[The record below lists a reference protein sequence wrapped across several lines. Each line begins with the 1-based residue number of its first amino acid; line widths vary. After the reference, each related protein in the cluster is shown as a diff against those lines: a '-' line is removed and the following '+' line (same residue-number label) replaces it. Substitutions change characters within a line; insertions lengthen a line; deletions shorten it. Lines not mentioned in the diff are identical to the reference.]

1 MQVDAGRHAGGWL
14 GGWAGKQAGGRA
26 GKRVGRWADG
36 DAITELRERVATSH
50 TLHIRRSH
58 TLPVVIRSMFI
69 LKSSFIKTPLIK
81 LPSVGQDVS
90 LTLLAENPLI

>member
-1 MQVDAGRHAGGWL
+1 MIQTGVETPG
-14 GGWAGKQAGGRA
+14 
-26 GKRVGRWADG
+26 V
-36 DAITELRERVATSH
+36 DAITELSETVATSH

-81 LPSVGQDVS
+81 LPSVGQDIS
-90 LTLLAENPLI
+90 LTLLAENPLNGQCRPVSN